1 MSSKIRKGDNVVVT
15 KGKDKGKKGKVLN
28 IDKLHN
34 KAVVDGVNL
43 YKRHIAPKQA
53 DPGGIKEVES
63 AISIS
68 NLSIE
73 ASGKLHPYCCS
84 DVLSLFVTNKS
95 YKIQAGSLVH
105 SLLALKEPLK
115 EPV

>member
-73 ASGKLHPYCCS
+73 DPKDGKPTKVGFKFLEDGKKVRFSKRSGEVI
-84 DVLSLFVTNKS
+84 DN
-95 YKIQAGSLVH
+95 
-105 SLLALKEPLK
+105 
-115 EPV
+115 

>member
-43 YKRHIAPKQA
+43 YKRHIAPKQG

-73 ASGKLHPYCCS
+73 DPKDGKPTKVGFKFLEDGKKVRFSKRSGEVIDS
-84 DVLSLFVTNKS
+84 
-95 YKIQAGSLVH
+95 
-105 SLLALKEPLK
+105 
-115 EPV
+115 